1 MRRRGCQLPER
12 VFPAA
17 DDSVLPHVFSTLCI
31 LDNGHGTFTLAR
43 ASNPREPFVTDASDT
58 TLVQAALGGDNRAF
72 GDLVERYQE
81 RIFNTLVRVLG
92 SRDDA
97 RDVTQDAFV
106 QALVK
111 LDSFRGDAQFYTW
124 LYRIAMNLALS
135 QRRRRKPTE
144 SLDAVKENLGAEP
157 IVQQPTA
164 AQQLIQR
171 ERAEQ
176 LQTAL
181 LQLSD
186 EHRQILVLREM
197 EGFDYV
203 AIGEILE
210 MPVGTVRSR
219 LFRARVQLKQQLEA
233 IMPDESTKSG

>member
-1 MRRRGCQLPER
+1 M
-12 VFPAA
+12 
-17 DDSVLPHVFSTLCI
+17 
-31 LDNGHGTFTLAR
+31 
-43 ASNPREPFVTDASDT
+43 TDASDT
-58 TLVQAALGGDNRAF
+58 TLVQAALGGDKRAY

-111 LDSFRGDAQFYTW
+111 LESFRGDAQFYTW

-144 SLDAVKENLGAEP
+144 SLDAVKEHLGAEP
-157 IVQQPTA
+157 TVQQPTA

-219 LFRARVQLKQQLEA
+219 LFRARLQLKQKLET